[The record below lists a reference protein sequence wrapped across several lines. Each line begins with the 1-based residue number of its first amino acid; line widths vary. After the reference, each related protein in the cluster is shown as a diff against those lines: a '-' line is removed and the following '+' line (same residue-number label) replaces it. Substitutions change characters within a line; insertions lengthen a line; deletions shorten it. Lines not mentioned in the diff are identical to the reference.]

1 MIMKFEDRLKQYREN
16 KGWTQAEL
24 GEKSGVSSRMIQ
36 RYEAGTSRPRWDA
49 AEKIA
54 QALEV
59 PVAELLGQSGMLV
72 AEAADKGGAKSAREM
87 SKLVEEVVV
96 VVQAPLLGDDVAHLP
111 GALHA
116 EGLQHDAD
124 KGNQPNHGDDGQQ
137 DVDHDVAG
145 GVGSLDADGALGLRR
160 QGRHFVFLTHWKSSS
175 FLMEGMTL

>member
-54 QALEV
+54 TALEV
-59 PVAELLGQSGMLV
+59 PVSDLLGQSGMLV

-87 SKLVEEVVV
+87 SKLVEEVV
-96 VVQAPLLGDDVAHLP
+96 GMF
-111 GALHA
+111 
-116 EGLQHDAD
+116 
-124 KGNQPNHGDDGQQ
+124 
-137 DVDHDVAG
+137 AG
-145 GVGSLDADGALGLRR
+145 GSLPKEDRDAYMAAISKAYFESKEENNKYTPKKHR
-160 QGRHFVFLTHWKSSS
+160 K
-175 FLMEGMTL
+175 

>member
-1 MIMKFEDRLKQYREN
+1 MKFEDRLKKYRED

-87 SKLVEEVVV
+87 SKLVEEVV
-96 VVQAPLLGDDVAHLP
+96 GMF
-111 GALHA
+111 
-116 EGLQHDAD
+116 
-124 KGNQPNHGDDGQQ
+124 
-137 DVDHDVAG
+137 AG
-145 GVGSLDADGALGLRR
+145 GSLPKEDRDAYMAAISKAYFESNEENKKYTPKKHR
-160 QGRHFVFLTHWKSSS
+160 K
-175 FLMEGMTL
+175 